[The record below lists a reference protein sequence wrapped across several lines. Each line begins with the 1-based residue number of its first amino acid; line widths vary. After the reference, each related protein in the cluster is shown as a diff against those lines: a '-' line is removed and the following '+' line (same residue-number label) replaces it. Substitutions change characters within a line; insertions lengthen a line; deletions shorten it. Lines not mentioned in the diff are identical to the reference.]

1 MNWLTKWFIHNP
13 VAANLLM
20 VAIIAAGFLSISQ
33 LRVESFPQIAPSSLE
48 IQVAYPGAT
57 AKQIDQSIT
66 QRVEESISAVAGIKQ
81 IISHSSDG
89 LASVRVKKTSST
101 DLDRLIEDIRNQ
113 VHAIANFPI
122 QAERPQ
128 IVREEFTNL
137 AAFVIIS
144 GQRSDEALQPIA
156 RQVEQALKKHPNI
169 AKVSNWG
176 ARQPLLIIEP
186 DITKLESL
194 GFNLEQL
201 AHKIEQRS
209 LESKSGQL
217 KGNQGRI
224 IIRGDG
230 YADDIL
236 KLQALEIVSSASGI
250 VRLSDIATISR
261 DYESNESIVRNN
273 GETAIALLVST
284 GQQDNL
290 LQVSEAISQTLAEQQ
305 TRLPADIKL
314 SVMADMAPY
323 ISDQLNRLGNNAWQ
337 GLLIVLILL
346 GLFLEVR
353 LAFWV
358 ALGIPISLFG
368 TLAAMNVFNFSI
380 NDITLFGFILV
391 LGILV
396 DDAVVVGESIH
407 DERSKGHTPQKAA
420 WLGVKSV
427 TVATVFGVLTTIAAF
442 SPMLWINNDFAKVL
456 AGFSA
461 VVIMALSFS
470 LIESKFILPSHL
482 ASSSG
487 NTWHWFAKFQA
498 WLQSGLTWF
507 IATVYTP
514 VLRHA
519 IRNKIATLMG
529 FFAFIVLA
537 YGLWAKGFIGSA
549 IFPDI
554 PGRYVTA
561 KIDLEDGAPLPLQ
574 AKALH
579 QSEQAALA
587 LNTSLQQTYQLTLP
601 PLTNLLAWSDGYGDI
616 EISAELTSEALSKL
630 PANVLVSEWRNR
642 TAQIEGAYSV
652 RFSSAESPA
661 GGSALTVSS
670 SGRELAVLVSQKVA
684 EQLETLPG
692 VNDLYHDG
700 KGGQQQIR
708 LTLNPFGRQLGLTQ
722 DRLAKLAGDAFGQR
736 EIHRILEQGQET
748 KLIVRF
754 PEQQKRTPEQLMNTP
769 VFLSE
774 GKTVLLGDVATLTF
788 ERQPDVLYRRDREL
802 VVNLYWNQNRTK
814 QSPEMTLQQL
824 EPTLAQLKRQYPN
837 VTIKPAGEFEE
848 IGEVQQ
854 GFKQAMLFTMLLI
867 YVLLAV
873 PLKSYW
879 QPLIIMAVIPFGF
892 AGAIFGH
899 GIMGLPVSL
908 LSMFGMM
915 AMTGIVINDSL
926 VLITRFNEFYRAG
939 LPLEEALIRSATSRF
954 RAIFLT
960 TVTTVCGLLPL
971 LSESAEQAQ
980 YLKPAV
986 VSLVFGE
993 LFATTITLI
1002 LIPVLLGSTTKKQA
1016 HKKCDGTTRSAAEY
1030 NKSCSTHTAD
1040 A

>member
-1 MNWLTKWFIHNP
+1 MSWLTKWFIDNP
-13 VAANLLM
+13 VGANLLM
-20 VAIIAAGFLSISQ
+20 IAILAAGVLSVGS
-33 LRVESFPQIAPSSLE
+33 LRVESFPQVAPSSLV

-66 QRVEESISAVAGIKQ
+66 QRVEESISGVAGIKQ
-81 IISHSSDG
+81 VVSSSSDG
-89 LASVRVKKTSST
+89 LASIRVKKTSAT
-101 DLDRLIEDIRNQ
+101 NLDRLIEDIRNQ
-113 VHAIANFPI
+113 VSAIANFPVK
-122 QAERPQ
+122 AERPQ
-128 IVREEFTNL
+128 VVREEFTNL

-144 GQRSDEALQPIA
+144 GQRSDEELQPIA
-156 RQVEQALKKHPNI
+156 RQVSLALKKHPKI

-201 AHKIEQRS
+201 AQKIEQRS
-209 LESKSGQL
+209 LEGTSGLL
-217 KGNQGRI
+217 KGSQGRI
-224 IIRGDG
+224 TIRGDG
-230 YADDIL
+230 FADNIL
-236 KLQALEIVSSASGI
+236 KLKALEIVSTKGGSIHLG
-250 VRLSDIATISR
+250 DIATISR
-261 DYESNESIVRNN
+261 SYESNESIVRNN

-290 LQVSEAISQTLAEQQ
+290 LQVSEAITETLAEQQ
-305 TRLPADIKL
+305 SRLPADIQL

-323 ISDQLNRLGNNAWQ
+323 ISDQLNRLGENAWQ
-337 GLLIVLILL
+337 GLIIVLILL
-346 GLFLEVR
+346 GIFLEVR

-407 DERSKGHTPQKAA
+407 GERTKGHTPKKAA

-427 TVATVFGVLTTIAAF
+427 SVATVFGVLTTIAAF
-442 SPMLWINNDFAKVL
+442 SPMLWINNEFAKVL

-482 ASSSG
+482 ASSTG
-487 NTWHWFAKFQA
+487 KTWGWFASIQSWF
-498 WLQSGLTWF
+498 QSGLTWF
-507 IATVYTP
+507 IETLYTP
-514 VLRHA
+514 VVRHA
-519 IRNKIATLMG
+519 IRNKIATLLS
-529 FFAFIVLA
+529 FVAFIVLA
-537 YGLWAKGFIGSA
+537 YGLWAKGMIGSA
-549 IFPDI
+549 IFPEI
-554 PGRYVTA
+554 PGRYITA

-574 AKALH
+574 AKALL
-579 QSEQAALA
+579 QSEQAALSV
-587 LNTSLQQTYQLTLP
+587 NTAIQKEYQLNQP
-601 PLTNLLAWSDGYGDI
+601 PLTNLLSWSDGYGQI
-616 EISAELTSEALSKL
+616 EISAELTTEALSRL
-630 PANVLVSEWRNR
+630 PANALVAQWREL
-642 TAQIEGAYSV
+642 TAEVEGAYSV

-661 GGSALTVSS
+661 GGSALTISS
-670 SGRELAVLVSQKVA
+670 SDRELAILVTESLSDELA
-684 EQLETLPG
+684 SFPG

-700 KGGQQQIR
+700 KDGQPQIR
-708 LTLNPFGRQLGLTQ
+708 LTLNQFGRQLGITKGQ
-722 DRLAKLAGDAFGQR
+722 LANLAGDTFGQR

-748 KLIVRF
+748 KLIVRL
-754 PEQQKRTPEQLMNTP
+754 PEKQKRTPEQLMNTP
-769 VFLSE
+769 VFVAE
-774 GKTVLLGDVATLTF
+774 GKTVLLGDVADIQFT
-788 ERQPDVLYRRDREL
+788 RQPDVIYRRDREQ
-802 VVNLYWNQNRTK
+802 VINLSWSQNRTE
-814 QSPEMTLQQL
+814 QSPEATLQQL
-824 EPTLAQLKRQYPN
+824 EPVLAQLKVQYPN

-848 IGEVQQ
+848 IGEVQN
-854 GFKQAMLFTMLLI
+854 GFKQAMLFTILLI
-867 YVLLAV
+867 YILLAV

-899 GIMGLPVSL
+899 GLMGLPVSL
-908 LSMFGMM
+908 LSLFGMM

-926 VLITRFNEFYRAG
+926 VLITRFNDFYRSG
-939 LPLEEALIRSATSRF
+939 MPLEEALIRSATSRF

-1002 LIPVLLGSTTKKQA
+1002 LIPVLLGSTSKKQ
-1016 HKKCDGTTRSAAEY
+1016 HQEQSAETSLA
-1030 NKSCSTHTAD
+1030 
-1040 A
+1040 

>member
-13 VAANLLM
+13 VGANLLM
-20 VAIIAAGFLSISQ
+20 VAIIAAGFLSFSQ
-33 LRVESFPQIAPSSLE
+33 LRVESFPQIAPSSLVVH
-48 IQVAYPGAT
+48 VAYPGAT

-66 QRVEESISAVAGIKQ
+66 QRVEESISSVAGIKQ
-81 IISHSSDG
+81 IVSQSSDG
-89 LASVRVKKTSST
+89 LASIRVKKTSST

-113 VHAIANFPI
+113 VNAIANFPV

-156 RQVEQALKKHPNI
+156 RQVERALKNHPNI

-186 DITKLESL
+186 DLAKLESL

-201 AHKIEQRS
+201 AEKIEQRS

-217 KGNQGRI
+217 KGNSGRI

-230 YADDIL
+230 YADNIL
-236 KLQALEIVSSASGI
+236 KLRALEIVSTAGGSVTLG
-250 VRLSDIATISR
+250 DIATLSR
-261 DYESNESIVRNN
+261 GYESNESIVRNN

-290 LQVSEAISQTLAEQQ
+290 LHVSNAIADILAEQQ
-305 TRLPADIKL
+305 SRLPADIEL

-323 ISDQLNRLGNNAWQ
+323 ISDQLNRLGDNAWQ
-337 GLLIVLILL
+337 GLVIVLILL

-358 ALGIPISLFG
+358 ALGIPISLMG

-407 DERSKGHTPQKAA
+407 AERSKGHAPQKAA

-427 TVATVFGVLTTIAAF
+427 SVATVFGVLTTIAAF
-442 SPMLWINNDFAKVL
+442 SPMLWINNDFAKIL

-482 ASSSG
+482 ARSSG
-487 NTWHWFAKFQA
+487 NTWRWFSKLQA
-498 WLQSGLTWF
+498 WCQAGLTWF
-507 IATVYTP
+507 IETLYTP

-529 FFAFIVLA
+529 FFAFIVLG

-561 KIDLEDGAPLPLQ
+561 KIDLEEGAPLPLQ
-574 AKALH
+574 AKALR
-579 QSEQAALA
+579 QSEQAAIE
-587 LNTSLQQTYQLTLP
+587 LNTVLQQTYQLTQP

-616 EISAELTSEALSKL
+616 EISAELTSEALSEL
-630 PANVLVSEWRNR
+630 PTNALVSEWRSR
-642 TAQIEGAYSV
+642 TAEVEGAYSV

-661 GGSALTVSS
+661 GGSTLTVSS
-670 SGRELAVLVSQKVA
+670 SDRELAVLVSQKIA
-684 EQLETLPG
+684 DELDTLPG

-708 LTLNPFGRQLGLTQ
+708 LKLNPFGRQLGLTQ
-722 DRLAKLAGDAFGQR
+722 DQLAKLAGDTFGQR

-748 KLIVRF
+748 KLIVRL
-754 PEQQKRTPEQLMNTP
+754 PEQKKRTPQQLMNTP
-769 VFLSE
+769 VFLPQ
-774 GKTVLLGDVATLTF
+774 GKTVLLGDVAILTF
-788 ERQPDVLYRRDREL
+788 ERQPDVLYRRDREQ
-802 VVNLYWNQNRTK
+802 VVNVYWSQNRAE
-814 QSPEMTLQQL
+814 QSPEVTLQQL
-824 EPTLAQLKRQYPN
+824 SPTLTQLKQQYPD

-1002 LIPVLLGSTTKKQA
+1002 LIPVLLGSTSLTRTQPL
-1016 HKKCDGTTRSAAEY
+1016 TTAVLAVKTDPMHS
-1030 NKSCSTHTAD
+1030 
-1040 A
+1040 